1 MGDKEQDFALWVL
14 QYESAVNRGMNPHS
28 KRRHDMY
35 CLQWLSNSLKTD
47 AFAIWQRSENKTT
60 DWELLKAELTTAY
73 EDPSVRADWKTNMKA
88 FMWDEG
94 KMSLQA
100 YCARVKRYVD
110 TFDTE
115 LAHAPEARKVQ
126 YYIRFVSGL
135 PDDYIEQTKMSTST
149 KNTDV
154 DKALDIC
161 IRPTSWL

>member
-1 MGDKEQDFALWVL
+1 
-14 QYESAVNRGMNPHS
+14 
-28 KRRHDMY
+28 
-35 CLQWLSNSLKTD
+35 
-47 AFAIWQRSENKTT
+47 
-60 DWELLKAELTTAY
+60 
-73 EDPSVRADWKTNMKA
+73 MKA